1 MSQEDTMFDTM
12 ITVVG
17 NLVDDPKLRSTPTGT
32 PVASFRIASTSRR
45 FDTATRQHVDGNR
58 LFLTVT
64 CWQDMADNVASSL
77 HKGQPVVV
85 YGRLLSREYIKD
97 EQARVTFEMTAEA
110 VGPNLARGRAD
121 FTRST
126 PTRVLTSVPAD
137 ESGLP
142 PDLTEEFLESVV
154 RGEMAAPAGVL

>member
-1 MSQEDTMFDTM
+1 MFDTM

-17 NLVDDPKLRSTPTGT
+17 NLVDDPKLRMTATGT

-45 FDTATRQHVDGNR
+45 FDQASGRHVDGNR

-64 CWQDMADNVASSL
+64 CWQEMAANVASSL
-77 HKGQPVVV
+77 RKGQPVLV
-85 YGRLLSREYIKD
+85 YGRLLSREYTKD

-110 VGPNLARGRAD
+110 VGPNLARGRAE

-126 PTRVLTSVPAD
+126 ATRAVTSIAAD
-137 ESGLP
+137 ANGMP
-142 PDLTEEFLESVV
+142 PDLTEEFLEAVV
-154 RGEMAAPAGVL
+154 RGETLVPAGV

>member
-1 MSQEDTMFDTM
+1 MFDTM

-17 NLVDDPKLRSTPTGT
+17 NLVDDPKMRSTPTGT

-45 FDTATRQHVDGNR
+45 FDKISGGHVDGNR

-64 CWQDMADNVASSL
+64 CWQEMAANVASSL
-77 HKGQPVVV
+77 RKGQPVVV
-85 YGRLLSREYIKD
+85 YGRLLSREYVKD

-121 FTRST
+121 FTRAGA
-126 PTRVLTSVPAD
+126 TRAVTSVAAD
-137 ESGLP
+137 SAGLP
-142 PDLTEEFLESVV
+142 PDLTEEFLAAVV
-154 RGEMAAPAGVL
+154 RGETLVPAGV

>member
-1 MSQEDTMFDTM
+1 MFDTM

-17 NLVDDPKLRSTPTGT
+17 NLVDDPKLRATPTGT

-45 FDTATRQHVDGNR
+45 YDQASGRHVDGNR

-64 CWQDMADNVASSL
+64 CWQEMADNVASSL
-77 HKGQPVVV
+77 YKGQPVVV

-110 VGPNLARGRAD
+110 VGPNLARGRAE
-121 FTRST
+121 FTRVGAN
-126 PTRVLTSVPAD
+126 RVVTSVAAD
-137 ESGLP
+137 ESGMP
-142 PDLTEEFLESVV
+142 PDLTTEFLESVV
-154 RGEMAAPAGVL
+154 RGEAMVPVGA

>member
-1 MSQEDTMFDTM
+1 MFDTM

-17 NLVDDPKLRSTPTGT
+17 NLVDDPKMRATPTGT

-45 FDTATRQHVDGNR
+45 FDQLSGRHVDGNR

-64 CWQDMADNVASSL
+64 CWQEMAANVASSL
-77 HKGQPVVV
+77 RKGQPVVV
-85 YGRLLSREYIKD
+85 YGRLLSREYVKD

-121 FTRST
+121 FTRASA
-126 PTRVLTSVPAD
+126 TRAVTSVAAD
-137 ESGLP
+137 SAGLP
-142 PDLTEEFLESVV
+142 PDLTEEFLEAVV
-154 RGEMAAPAGVL
+154 RGETLVPAGV

>member
-1 MSQEDTMFDTM
+1 MFDTM

-17 NLVDDPKLRSTPTGT
+17 NLVDDPKLRTTPTGT

-45 FDTATRQHVDGNR
+45 YDQASSRHVDGNR

-64 CWQDMADNVASSL
+64 CWQEMADNVASSL
-77 HKGQPVVV
+77 RKGQPVVV

-121 FTRST
+121 FTRSST
-126 PTRVLTSVPAD
+126 NRVVTSVAAD
-137 ESGLP
+137 GDGIP
-142 PDLTEEFLESVV
+142 PDLTAEFLDSVV
-154 RGEMAAPAGVL
+154 RGETLDPVPV